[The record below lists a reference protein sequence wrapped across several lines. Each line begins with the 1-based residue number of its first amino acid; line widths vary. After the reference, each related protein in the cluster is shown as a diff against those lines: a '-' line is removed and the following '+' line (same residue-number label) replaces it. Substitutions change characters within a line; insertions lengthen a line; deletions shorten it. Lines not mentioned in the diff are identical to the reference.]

1 MKYFYRVCVVLLIAV
16 GIVFGF
22 SYYYKE
28 KKVNENIVLTT
39 SLITTAKKNEPTT
52 SAETVYY
59 DDNGFRLFTYK
70 NKGYIEYN
78 NVKKEAG
85 GFEWALSQ
93 KSIDFKYGDFDGD
106 KQHEL
111 LVLYFSPSYEI
122 NNSLLALVI
131 NKRLNHYNK
140 PMEIAKILFV
150 LRKQRIVYFIRR

>member
-59 DDNGFRLFTYK
+59 DDNGFRLFTNK
-70 NKGYIEYN
+70 NKVYIEYN

-93 KSIDFKYGDFDGD
+93 KSIDFKYGDFDND
-106 KQHEL
+106 KQNEL
-111 LVLYFSPSYEI
+111 LVLYFSPSY
-122 NNSLLALVI
+122 
-131 NKRLNHYNK
+131 
-140 PMEIAKILFV
+140 
-150 LRKQRIVYFIRR
+150 